1 MAVRSFA
8 DSRAPPAATISAKL
22 TGVSTSESL
31 ELPEAREFVADLAEN
46 VRERAVELASHLPE
60 PVADFLQPV
69 LPRKRSWF
77 ARTGIGEILS
87 RSRTFAAHTFSLPA
101 RSRKDGVAPALAEL
115 GGSFE
120 GLAQVVVDRLP
131 APLAELTPLRAP
143 AGAREPVGSW
153 NLVSIIGALLGLGPL
168 HFFAPK
174 PFDRI
179 VPPSLPGPA
188 RLWTY
193 LSGVAEI
200 GVGTLLVIP
209 RTRRLGGLA
218 AASLFAAVYPAN
230 VKMAKDLNG
239 KNPVAETVA
248 YWRLPLQ
255 FPLIYGALKIAITG
269 K

>member
-1 MAVRSFA
+1 M
-8 DSRAPPAATISAKL
+8 
-22 TGVSTSESL
+22 STSDAL
-31 ELPEAREFVADLAEN
+31 ELADL
-46 VRERAVELASHLPE
+46 LPE
-60 PVADFLQPV
+60 PVADFIEPI
-69 LPRKRSWF
+69 LPRKRGLR
-77 ARTGIGEILS
+77 AKTGSAKTGLGEILS
-87 RSRTFAAHTFSLPA
+87 RSRTFAEKTFALP
-101 RSRKDGVAPALAEL
+101 SRTRKGDVGTALAEI
-115 GGSFE
+115 GDSFE

-143 AGAREPVGSW
+143 SGAREQAGSW
-153 NLVSIIGALLGLGPL
+153 NLASITAALLGLGPL
-168 HFFAPK
+168 HFLAPQ
-174 PFDRI
+174 PFDKI
-179 VPPSLPGPA
+179 IPPSLPGPP

-230 VKMAKDLNG
+230 VQMAKDLDG
-239 KNPVAETVA
+239 KNAVLEAVA

-269 K
+269 R